1 MTTDVGE
8 GQSADDIRAVAD
20 PGWLSRIRTEVGA
33 EPFLDDDGAV
43 VIPVTSGRGPVLQG
57 APADRTIKLPALGA
71 HQARVTLTLGP
82 STLQRVIIN
91 AHERLEEVSIAATP
105 DGIGRIAD
113 LTINASRDDRALTVT
128 GGADVGALRLRG
140 GSFAINP
147 QLIRPTT
154 VVDLRD
160 TGVEITGGAEG
171 GPAQLRLSGTVQV
184 RSSWRVRSSHV
195 TPGAIIETAANL
207 WLGIVNPEQGVSDP
221 PVEMTV
227 RVSGPVV
234 CQYLPPAT
242 KVRLDH
248 TGLQLEC
255 PDPPSAAPL
264 EDDAVARLLQA
275 PPTMIERLA
284 ITGSGRVH
292 VRSDLE
298 SPTFSPEG
306 GELAVVIHPTGNVM
320 NASGRVVLE
329 QVAEDA
335 LCQGSAQSPLVV
347 TRVGKVDGAE
357 LERINIYDLSVGD
370 VRRLQPAARVT
381 PWIPNALEARRRELT
396 MRLGTDNA
404 KLQAERRADFWTKL
418 AAILS
423 AQQVLGSTQS
433 NVRLASMRARREAL
447 SWSRERFWL
456 SVFSLIGYGERI
468 TLPLLWWLGGVVLA
482 SLAHAA
488 VVPIPSGIASRQ
500 FAELLVRL
508 ALGPLA
514 FLRVDELRPPNAP
527 GPWDTLIWIAALIL
541 GTVCLG
547 FALVAIRKV
556 TRAAH

>member
-20 PGWLSRIRTEVGA
+20 SGWLSRIRTEVGA

-71 HQARVTLTLGP
+71 HQARVTLTPGP

-113 LTINASRDDRALTVT
+113 LTINANRDDRALKVT
-128 GGADVGALRLRG
+128 GGADVGALRLWG
-140 GSFAINP
+140 GNFALDP
-147 QLIRPTT
+147 LMIRPTT

-171 GPAQLRLSGTVQV
+171 GPAQLRLSGTVQI

-195 TPGAIIETAANL
+195 TPGAILEAAGTL

-227 RVSGPVV
+227 RLSGSVV
-234 CQYLPPAT
+234 CDYLPPAT

-248 TGLQLEC
+248 TGLQLER
-255 PDPPSAAPL
+255 PGPPSAAPL
-264 EDDAVARLLQA
+264 EDSAVASFLQA
-275 PPTMIERLA
+275 PPAMIERLA
-284 ITGSGRVH
+284 ITGSGWVY
-292 VRSDLE
+292 VRWDLE

-306 GELAVVIHPTGNVM
+306 GELTLMINPTGNVM

-335 LCQGSAQSPLVV
+335 LCQGSTDSLLVV
-347 TRVGKVDGAE
+347 THVGKVDGAE
-357 LERINIYDLSVGD
+357 LERINIYDLSIGD

-381 PWIPNALEARRRELT
+381 PWIPNALEARSRERA

-433 NVRLASMRARREAL
+433 NVRLASMRARRQAL
-447 SWSRERFWL
+447 SWGRERFWL

-468 TLPLLWWLGGVVLA
+468 TLPLLIWLGGVVLA
-482 SLAHAA
+482 GLAHSA

-500 FAELLVRL
+500 FAELVARL

-514 FLRVDELRPPNAP
+514 FLRVDELRPPNAS
-527 GPWDTLIWIAALIL
+527 GPWDTVIWIAALIL